1 MITANITVRNLEQA
15 WLGIMR
21 EIMDRGREYRKD
33 DSTRAGMLRKSP
45 DWMSVTITHPEE
57 RPLVPLP
64 KPGLVSTCSEED
76 AERYLND
83 YLYNNEK
90 PAPGEHYTYAQWL
103 MAGMDYT
110 IKRYAE
116 GGLYTQ
122 KAIMSVGQVADDMW
136 KCTHGQS
143 IPCLRSID
151 TRIINLDGI
160 DRLHYYIMF
169 RAWNWF
175 GAMPLEMAGFQM
187 LKEIHCV
194 LISEVASKEVL
205 PGPTV
210 AFCKD
215 AHVNQIEFEAANAWL
230 GK

>member
-1 MITANITVRNLEQA
+1 MITANLTVRNLEQA

-33 DSTRAGMLRKSP
+33 DSTRAGMLRKSL

-122 KAIMSVGQVADDMW
+122 KAIMSVGQVADDIW
-136 KCTHGQS
+136 KN
-143 IPCLRSID
+143 ILVDI
-151 TRIINLDGI
+151 
-160 DRLHYYIMF
+160 
-169 RAWNWF
+169 
-175 GAMPLEMAGFQM
+175 
-187 LKEIHCV
+187 
-194 LISEVASKEVL
+194 
-205 PGPTV
+205 
-210 AFCKD
+210 
-215 AHVNQIEFEAANAWL
+215 
-230 GK
+230 